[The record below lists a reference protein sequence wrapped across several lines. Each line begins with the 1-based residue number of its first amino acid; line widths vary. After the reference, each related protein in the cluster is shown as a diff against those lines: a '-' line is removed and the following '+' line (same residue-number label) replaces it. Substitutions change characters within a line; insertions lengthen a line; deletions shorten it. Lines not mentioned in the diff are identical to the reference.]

1 MKNKDQELPEGQP
14 TDADFTD
21 STVSAGSP
29 DSPEFLDG
37 SRPQDTTDRDA
48 TTDLAAT
55 DASEAE
61 APETSDTEDATPVP
75 AGHDVTRTVAG
86 STWVALI
93 IGAVIL
99 VLLLV
104 FILQNGDSTELNVFF
119 WTWNFPIGVG
129 MLIAAVGGALVAASI
144 GTVRIFQLR
153 HQVRKGK

>member
-37 SRPQDTTDRDA
+37 SRPQDATDRDA
-48 TTDLAAT
+48 T
-55 DASEAE
+55 DASGAE

-75 AGHDVTRTVAG
+75 TGHDVTRTVAG

>member
-1 MKNKDQELPEGQP
+1 MTNKDQELPEGRP

-21 STVSAGSP
+21 STVSP
-29 DSPEFLDG
+29 DSPDAPDG
-37 SRPQDTTDRDA
+37 TEPQDTTVS
-48 TTDLAAT
+48 
-55 DASEAE
+55 SEAE
-61 APETSDTEDATPVP
+61 IPETTDTDNTGDATAVRP
-75 AGHDVTRTVAG
+75 GHDVSRTIAG

-93 IGAVIL
+93 IGAVVL

-104 FILQNGDSTELNVFF
+104 FILQNGDSAELNVFF

-153 HQVRKGK
+153 RQVKKGN